1 MSNQTNRKS
10 NNKIK
15 PFTLALC
22 AIVVIISIGTSLV
35 VYTLAQSD
43 NNMSNKLNPD
53 KNAYNT
59 TISLKREASNPDRQ
73 ITLVAQ
79 DAEIEI
85 APGKR
90 VKTWTFNG
98 TVPAPTL
105 RLTEG
110 ENVTIKFINK
120 SPIPHTIHFHGNHD
134 DTADG
139 VLPQVMPNQTYL
151 YNITGEPAGAL
162 MYHCHAPPT
171 SLHIRM
177 GMYGALIVDPKDK
190 PLLPP
195 AKELVMVMSEYDL
208 EDQLGGFEADYY
220 LINGYA
226 DQYMRNPITINHGE
240 LLRMYIIN
248 IGTTIP
254 APFHLHSTTFMA
266 YPSGLLDNEPQHVQ
280 TIPIAPGDASI
291 VEAKWK
297 YPGTYL
303 FHAHGIQE
311 ERGNMGQ
318 INVIGTSGTYGDKNV
333 VVEDSSNSG
342 MHGGGGGHQISNSSN
357 TLASHS
363 PPTNASS
370 STSSSAL
377 TETVSM
383 FDWQYELQKRL
394 QKPQVIN
401 YSQQEIEKE
410 EGGEGGDNVT
420 TTTTTTESKEIQQR
434 AEDISLSKD
443 STLATNV
450 TDTNNTEG
458 VTTTLMDND
467 TSTTTPTTTTHIS
480 MVSGSSNPNNKV
492 FYDPASAKVKTS
504 TTITWTNDD
513 TLPHTVTSGNA
524 DTGPS
529 GEFDSG
535 IVMGGGSFT
544 HTFDKAG
551 SFDYF
556 CALHP
561 YMTGQVIVG

>member
-1 MSNQTNRKS
+1 MFWTMSNQTNKNS
-10 NNKIK
+10 NHKIK
-15 PFTLALC
+15 LFRLALC

-35 VYTLAQSD
+35 VYTLAQSSNN
-43 NNMSNKLNPD
+43 NNMSSKLNPP
-53 KNAYNT
+53 
-59 TISLKREASNPDRQ
+59 SNPDRQ
-73 ITLVAQ
+73 ITLVAE

-98 TVPAPTL
+98 TVPAPTI

-190 PLLPP
+190 PLPP

-208 EDQLGGFEADYY
+208 EDQLGFEADYY

-254 APFHLHSTTFMA
+254 ASFHLHSTTFMA
-266 YPSGLLDNEPQHVQ
+266 YPSGLWDNEPQHVQ

-303 FHAHGIQE
+303 FHSHGIQE

-333 VVEDSSNSG
+333 IKDSSSS
-342 MHGGGGGHQISNSSN
+342 MHGGHQISNSSN

-363 PPTNASS
+363 PTNA
-370 STSSSAL
+370 SSSAL

-401 YSQQEIEKE
+401 YSQQEFEEEVE
-410 EGGEGGDNVT
+410 EGQQHNV
-420 TTTTTTESKEIQQR
+420 TTTTESKEIQER

-443 STLATNV
+443 STLATNI
-450 TDTNNTEG
+450 TDTNNTE
-458 VTTTLMDND
+458 VTTLMDND
-467 TSTTTPTTTTHIS
+467 TSTTPTTHIS

-492 FYDPASAKVKTS
+492 FYDPTPAKVKTS

-551 SFDYF
+551 SFDYY

-561 YMTGQVIVG
+561 YMIGQVIVE

>member
-1 MSNQTNRKS
+1 MSNQTNSNS

-15 PFTLALC
+15 LFTLALC

-35 VYTLAQSD
+35 VYTLAQS
-43 NNMSNKLNPD
+43 NNNDMSSKLNPD

-59 TISLKREASNPDRQ
+59 TIPLIREASNPNRQ
-73 ITLVAQ
+73 ITLVAE

-98 TVPAPTL
+98 TVPAPTI

-190 PLLPP
+190 PLLLPP

-226 DQYMRNPITINHGE
+226 DQYLRNPITINHGE

-291 VEAKWK
+291 IEAKWK

-318 INVIGTSGTYGDKNV
+318 INVIGTSGTSYGDKNV
-333 VVEDSSNSG
+333 VEDS
-342 MHGGGGGHQISNSSN
+342 GGGGGMH
-357 TLASHS
+357 
-363 PPTNASS
+363 
-370 STSSSAL
+370 
-377 TETVSM
+377 
-383 FDWQYELQKRL
+383 
-394 QKPQVIN
+394 
-401 YSQQEIEKE
+401 
-410 EGGEGGDNVT
+410 
-420 TTTTTTESKEIQQR
+420 
-434 AEDISLSKD
+434 
-443 STLATNV
+443 
-450 TDTNNTEG
+450 
-458 VTTTLMDND
+458 
-467 TSTTTPTTTTHIS
+467 
-480 MVSGSSNPNNKV
+480 
-492 FYDPASAKVKTS
+492 
-504 TTITWTNDD
+504 
-513 TLPHTVTSGNA
+513 
-524 DTGPS
+524 
-529 GEFDSG
+529 
-535 IVMGGGSFT
+535 
-544 HTFDKAG
+544 
-551 SFDYF
+551 
-556 CALHP
+556 
-561 YMTGQVIVG
+561 

>member
-1 MSNQTNRKS
+1 ML
-10 NNKIK
+10 I
-15 PFTLALC
+15 
-22 AIVVIISIGTSLV
+22 VIIGSVVTAAFSFFGIINLDNIENKNTGAYATSNRIS
-35 VYTLAQSD
+35 SD
-43 NNMSNKLNPD
+43 SNTAGNIISDPNNNN
-53 KNAYNT
+53 NNT
-59 TISLKREASNPDRQ
+59 TTTKKE

-105 RLTEG
+105 RLTED

-190 PLLPP
+190 SLLLPP

-208 EDQLGGFEADYY
+208 EDQLGFEADYY

-333 VVEDSSNSG
+333 VVEDSSSG
-342 MHGGGGGHQISNSSN
+342 MHGGGHQISNSSN
-357 TLASHS
+357 ALASHF
-363 PPTNASS
+363 PTNA
-370 STSSSAL
+370 SSSAL

-401 YSQQEIEKE
+401 YSQQQEIEKE
-410 EGGEGGDNVT
+410 GGGEGEGQQQQHNVT
-420 TTTTTTESKEIQQR
+420 TTSSSTTESKEIQQR
-434 AEDISLSKD
+434 AEDLSLSKD
-443 STLATNV
+443 STLATNI
-450 TDTNNTEG
+450 TDNTNNTEG
-458 VTTTLMDND
+458 VTTTLMDNND
-467 TSTTTPTTTTHIS
+467 TSTTTPTTTHIS